1 MIDLHSFVA
10 FFHKVKWAELA
21 ITHEISR
28 VLGKNIISCSTVGK
42 YVRAFVLSTKETNT
56 AIVLES
62 ETSFSLDAR
71 ISLVLSEEPFLSV
84 CQIAKKVTLSKSR
97 MYYHLT
103 QTIKWK
109 LHHFQ
114 WVPHSLT
121 LTNAPAGKSHK
132 TFGASTVNQPP
143 RVTIICHLWGVMV
156 LLGDRLER
164 REFFHRWGSRWWH
177 LWVGRS
183 GSFWNNL

>member
-1 MIDLHSFVA
+1 MIDLRSFVA
-10 FFHKVKWAELA
+10 CFHKVKWTELA

-56 AIVLES
+56 AIVLEL
-62 ETSFSLDAR
+62 ETDFSLDAR

-103 QTIKWK
+103 HTIKWK
-109 LHHFQ
+109 LRHFQ

-121 LTNAPAGKSHK
+121 DSGKCTGWKEPQNFWNFHSQSITKGDNNLSPLTSHG
-132 TFGASTVNQPP
+132 F
-143 RVTIICHLWGVMV
+143 I
-156 LLGDRLER
+156 
-164 REFFHRWGSRWWH
+164 
-177 LWVGRS
+177 GRS
-183 GSFWNNL
+183 IGSSSGFQRIMNREQEQGEGSLTTK